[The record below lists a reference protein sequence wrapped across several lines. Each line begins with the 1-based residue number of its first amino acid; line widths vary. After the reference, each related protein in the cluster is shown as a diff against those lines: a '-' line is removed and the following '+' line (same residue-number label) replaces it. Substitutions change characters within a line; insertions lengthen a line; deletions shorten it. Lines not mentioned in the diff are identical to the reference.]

1 MKFFSKIVYVILK
14 IAVFR
19 FIYII
24 KNNFKST
31 QKPLKMSNVIIDIKL
46 SQIHK
51 TPINL
56 ASLKTEMLIIGSNKP
71 SKALSVFYHIKALTS
86 NVNESFK
93 TSFSLSR
100 IILITSL
107 ASQGI
112 SFAYTVLVWHNRYSR
127 KGSGGRISKFSVYKY
142 NVINIKHP
150 NCWGKISHFVHLI
163 IKFWFNYMVKIRHYL
178 FQFFF

>member
-1 MKFFSKIVYVILK
+1 
-14 IAVFR
+14 
-19 FIYII
+19 
-24 KNNFKST
+24 
-31 QKPLKMSNVIIDIKL
+31 
-46 SQIHK
+46 
-51 TPINL
+51 
-56 ASLKTEMLIIGSNKP
+56 MLIIGSNKP

-112 SFAYTVLVWHNRYSR
+112 RFAYTVLVWHNRYSR
-127 KGSGGRISKFSVYKY
+127 KGSGGRISKFSLYKY
-142 NVINIKHP
+142 NMINIKHP

-163 IKFWFNYMVKIRHYL
+163 IKFWFNYMVKTRHYL
-178 FQFFF
+178 FQFFFRNVMQLVFASIAHTKHPKKPSYYIFTVTSLFEYTCIFNLQ

>member
-1 MKFFSKIVYVILK
+1 MITHWNQDRHIHENWSIFGRLYEALSFVSFVFFALVGNAMGQDCIGNLKKKSFCVVFCFIFLKENTWLWFLFSNYSVKFFSKIVYVILK

-56 ASLKTEMLIIGSNKP
+56 ASLKTQK
-71 SKALSVFYHIKALTS
+71 
-86 NVNESFK
+86 
-93 TSFSLSR
+93 
-100 IILITSL
+100 
-107 ASQGI
+107 
-112 SFAYTVLVWHNRYSR
+112 
-127 KGSGGRISKFSVYKY
+127 
-142 NVINIKHP
+142 
-150 NCWGKISHFVHLI
+150 C
-163 IKFWFNYMVKIRHYL
+163 
-178 FQFFF
+178 

>member
-1 MKFFSKIVYVILK
+1 
-14 IAVFR
+14 
-19 FIYII
+19 
-24 KNNFKST
+24 
-31 QKPLKMSNVIIDIKL
+31 
-46 SQIHK
+46 
-51 TPINL
+51 
-56 ASLKTEMLIIGSNKP
+56 MLIIGSNKP

-112 SFAYTVLVWHNRYSR
+112 RFAYTVLVWHNRYSR
-127 KGSGGRISKFSVYKY
+127 KGSGGRISKFSLYKY
-142 NVINIKHP
+142 NMINIKHP

-163 IKFWFNYMVKIRHYL
+163 IKFWFNYMVKTRHYL
-178 FQFFF
+178 FKLYKECNETGVCLHSSYKTPEKTLLLYIYCNISLWIYMYLQSSIIIE

>member
-1 MKFFSKIVYVILK
+1 
-14 IAVFR
+14 
-19 FIYII
+19 
-24 KNNFKST
+24 
-31 QKPLKMSNVIIDIKL
+31 
-46 SQIHK
+46 
-51 TPINL
+51 
-56 ASLKTEMLIIGSNKP
+56 MLIIGSNKP

-142 NVINIKHP
+142 TCVIPVWSTINTQIAEVKSVILYILSSNFDLITWLRLDTTCSNFFRNVMQLVFASIAHTKHP
-150 NCWGKISHFVHLI
+150 KKPSYYIFTVRSLFEYTCI
-163 IKFWFNYMVKIRHYL
+163 FNL
-178 FQFFF
+178 Q